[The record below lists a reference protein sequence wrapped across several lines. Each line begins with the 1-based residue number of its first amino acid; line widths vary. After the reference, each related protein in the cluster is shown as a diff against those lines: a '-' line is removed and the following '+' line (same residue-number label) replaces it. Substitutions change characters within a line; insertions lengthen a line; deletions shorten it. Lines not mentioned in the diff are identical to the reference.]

1 MDVKL
6 ENLIERIKQEGVE
19 GAQKTSEEIL
29 KKAQKEAEAIVKN
42 AKKEAEK
49 IIEDAKRQTDQIQ
62 KSSET
67 ALRQAARDS
76 ELLLRERFTALFDNV
91 FKKEVSGTL
100 TPDFLKEIIL
110 KIVDKWLKNPNIDIV
125 LSEEDKKKLEKLLF
139 ASIKKDLKKSITIHA
154 SSDVI
159 QGFRIGQKGEEV
171 YYDFSDETIA
181 NMLKMFLNPRL
192 NEILDRKDG

>member
-19 GAQKTSEEIL
+19 GAQKTSEEML
-29 KKAQKEAEAIVKN
+29 KKAQKEAEGIVKE

-49 IIEDAKRQTDQIQ
+49 IIEDAKQQTDRMK

-67 ALRQAARDS
+67 DLKQAVRDS
-76 ELLLRERFTALFDNV
+76 ELLMRERFSALFDSV

-100 TPDFLKEIIL
+100 KPGFLKEIIL
-110 KIVDKWLKNPNIDIV
+110 KIVDKWLKNPNIDIE
-125 LSEEDKKKLEKLLF
+125 LSEEDKKELEKLLF
-139 ASIKKDLKKSITIHA
+139 TSIKKDLKKTITIHA
-154 SSDVI
+154 SSDVNK
-159 QGFRIGQKGEEV
+159 GFRIGQKGEDV

-181 NMLKMFLNPRL
+181 SLLKKFLNPRL
-192 NEILDRKDG
+192 IEILDREDG